1 MSSKRYPQ
9 DILVSCEIPWS
20 DNETLL
26 EDIFRKE
33 IQTSINNGF
42 TNMYIFGTA
51 SEGYAVTNKQFKQ
64 IAEIFWE
71 ETKLNANIKTM
82 VGTIGMSTVQV
93 VERITIAY
101 DIGFRMFQ
109 IPLPPWGTL
118 NDNEYM
124 TFFKDVCGNF
134 SDCNFLHYNL
144 LRSGRILLTEDYKR
158 IQESV
163 PNLVATKF
171 TNASPSE
178 CYKLITQTDLQHFL
192 GEENFAFGSLHG
204 ECSLLSS
211 FAAIAPNKIKNYFNY
226 GKEKNYKDL
235 FKLQL
240 EISLAIK
247 SFLNSAFKFKT
258 MDGAYDKMF
267 KKAAGIDMPL
277 KLLSPYET
285 IPLDVYNQSLKN
297 LQSEYGEWLAT

>member
-64 IAEIFWE
+64 IAEIFWQ
-71 ETKLNANIKTM
+71 ETKLNPNIKTM
-82 VGTIGMSTVQV
+82 VGAIGMSTVQV
-93 VERITIAY
+93 VERISIAY

-144 LRSGRILLTEDYKR
+144 IRSGRILLTDDYKR

-171 TNASPSE
+171 TTASPTE
-178 CYKLITQTDLQHFL
+178 CYRLITETDLQHFL
-192 GEENFAFGSLHG
+192 GEGNFAFGSLYG

-211 FAAIAPNKIKNYFNY
+211 LAALTPEKIKKYFNY
-226 GKEKNYKDL
+226 GKNKEYEEL

-240 EISLAIK
+240 EISLVIK
-247 SFLNSAFKFKT
+247 SFLNSAFEFKT

-285 IPLDVYNQSLKN
+285 IPLEVYNQSLKN